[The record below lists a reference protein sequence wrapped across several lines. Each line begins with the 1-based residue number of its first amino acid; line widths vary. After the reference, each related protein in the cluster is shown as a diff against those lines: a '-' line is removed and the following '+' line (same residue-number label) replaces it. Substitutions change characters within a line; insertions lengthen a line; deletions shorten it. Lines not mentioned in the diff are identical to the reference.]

1 MASLTQA
8 SYLVSIAVEFWTKIV
23 EMINKL
29 KNMKVA
35 IEKIIDKKCLPADP
49 QEVAVLNSVKK
60 G

>member
-1 MASLTQA
+1 
-8 SYLVSIAVEFWTKIV
+8 
-23 EMINKL
+23 
-29 KNMKVA
+29 MKVA